1 MAMYIRDF
9 VDLLKE
15 RELRLRAL
23 EGAGIDAS
31 MAAIEFT
38 TGSVSVTSSG
48 VVISRSIGS
57 AFYFHTPGHNLLNSS
72 ASLLGDMRA
81 GSTVGDLT

>member
-23 EGAGIDAS
+23 EGAEIDAS
-31 MAAIEFT
+31 SAAIEFST
-38 TGSVSVTSSG
+38 DSLSVVSSG
-48 VVISRSIGS
+48 LVIQRSIGS
-57 AFYFHTPGHNLLNSS
+57 AFYFHIPNHNIFESS
-72 ASLLGDMRA
+72 SSLLGDMRA
-81 GSTVGDLT
+81 GSTVGELT